1 MKENKMMPV
10 PDFPNYFVSTGGCVF
25 SMRSGSMKEL
35 KNETTKAGYERV
47 RLYNKGGN
55 KPYLVHRLVL
65 SVFTGGMRDLFVNHI
80 DGNKSNNNIENL
92 EWCTHSENVKHAFAT
107 GLNNSSKV
115 RKRVSLENIFKI
127 MDMHNSGESSEK
139 ISISLNIPRQ
149 TIMNITSGRRNSAI
163 TGLKC
168 SDIQPKK
175 TYDLKVVPFYD
186 DSEELTGYGTKGH
199 HDFDLV
205 RRAVKKYDS
214 SSIVESLIKDGD
226 IAHLW
231 HKRIPT
237 NNMTVEVKKGV
248 RGAIPYTVWSV
259 K

>member
-1 MKENKMMPV
+1 MKKNELMPV
-10 PDFPNYFVSTGGCVF
+10 PDFPNYFVSNNGCVF
-25 SMRSGSMKEL
+25 SMKSGVMKEL
-35 KNETTKAGYERV
+35 KKEISKTGYERI
-47 RLYNKGGN
+47 RFYNKGVN
-55 KPYLVHRLVL
+55 KLYLVHRLVL
-65 SVFTGGMRDLFVNHI
+65 SVFTGGMKDLFVNHI
-80 DGNKSNNNIENL
+80 DGNKTNNNLENL

-107 GLNNSSKV
+107 GLNNSSKA

-127 MDMHNSGESSEK
+127 MDMHNSGESAEK

-168 SDIQPKK
+168 SNIQPKK
-175 TYDLKVVPFYD
+175 TYDLKIVPFYD

-205 RRAVKKYDS
+205 KQAVKKYDS
-214 SSIVESLIKDGD
+214 NSILDLLIKDGD
-226 IAHLW
+226 IDHLW

-237 NNMTVEVKKGV
+237 NNMMVEVKEGT
-248 RGAIPYTVWSV
+248 RGSIPYTVWSI
-259 K
+259 